1 MSTKLPLKADH
12 VGSLLRTEEIK
23 EARKQWTESEI
34 TAEQLKKIEDQEIEK
49 IVQKQIESG
58 LKAITDGEFRRSW
71 WHFDYYFGL
80 KGFKKIEKERGF
92 IFDGDET
99 KAETVEIEGKI
110 GWQGHE
116 FVEHFTFLK
125 ELVDKHGDGSQVA
138 KMTIPAP
145 FVSMYREISETEKE
159 LYPTAESFF
168 KDLGESYK
176 DALQAFYDAGCRYIQ
191 FDDTIL
197 AALTDDEFVQEIEEK
212 CYGLSIDKVYDLV
225 VETTQYIFKNKPEDL
240 IVGTHL
246 CKGNFRST
254 FIHGSGDYDYVARR
268 FDELGYDAYFLEY
281 DTERAGSFEP
291 LAHIK
296 NTNTEVVLGLITSK
310 TALLEDPSVI
320 ENRIKEASEYL
331 PLEQLALSPQC
342 GFASTEEG
350 NKITLADQWNKLKH
364 VVEIAK
370 KVWHS

>member
-1 MSTKLPLKADH
+1 
-12 VGSLLRTEEIK
+12 
-23 EARKQWTESEI
+23 
-34 TAEQLKKIEDQEIEK
+34 
-49 IVQKQIESG
+49 
-58 LKAITDGEFRRSW
+58 
-71 WHFDYYFGL
+71 
-80 KGFKKIEKERGF
+80 
-92 IFDGDET
+92 
-99 KAETVEIEGKI
+99 
-110 GWQGHE
+110 
-116 FVEHFTFLK
+116 
-125 ELVDKHGDGSQVA
+125 
-138 KMTIPAP
+138 
-145 FVSMYREISETEKE
+145 REISETEKE
-159 LYPTAESFF
+159 LYPTEDNFF
-168 KDLGESYK
+168 IDLGESYK

-197 AALTDDEFVQEIEEK
+197 AALTDDEVVQEIEEK
-212 CYGLSIDKVYDLV
+212 CYGLSIDKVYDIV

-310 TALLEDPSVI
+310 TAPLEDPSVI